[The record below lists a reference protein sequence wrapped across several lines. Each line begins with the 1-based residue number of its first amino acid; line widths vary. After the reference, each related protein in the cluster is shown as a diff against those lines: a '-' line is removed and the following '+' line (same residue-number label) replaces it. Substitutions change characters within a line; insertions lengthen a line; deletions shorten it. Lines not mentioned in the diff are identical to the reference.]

1 MSRLLEQFKKAVR
14 PELKTE
20 LALENDFAVPRVAK
34 VTVNAGIG
42 RLLQQQP
49 KALDHVVAALAR
61 ITGQKPVLRRA
72 KKAISA
78 FKIREGQIVGASVTL
93 RGKRMYDFLDKLV
106 NVALPRTR
114 DFRGISRKGF
124 DGKGNYSLGI
134 REHMVFPEQA
144 QEEMDMPFGLEVSV
158 VTSARGD
165 DAGYLLLKKLGFP
178 FKD

>member
-1 MSRLLEQFKKAVR
+1 MQEKNMSRLLEQFKKAVR

-49 KALDHVVAALAR
+49 KALDQVVAALAR

-93 RGKRMYDFLDKLV
+93 RGARVYEFFDKLV
-106 NVALPRTR
+106 NIALSRT
-114 DFRGISRKGF
+114 
-124 DGKGNYSLGI
+124 
-134 REHMVFPEQA
+134 P
-144 QEEMDMPFGLEVSV
+144 
-158 VTSARGD
+158 AR
-165 DAGYLLLKKLGFP
+165 
-178 FKD
+178 